1 MKIEWSGP
9 AQRDLVEIH
18 DFIASDSPTQA
29 SKFITDL
36 VMSAEKLQEFPR
48 LGRVPPERALKNHRE
63 LVFREYRVIY
73 RVADT
78 NVLIARV
85 LHGRRLLRLGW
96 KGWNKS

>member
-1 MKIEWSGP
+1 MRIEWSGP

-18 DFIASDSPTQA
+18 DFIASDSPSQA
-29 SKFITDL
+29 INFIRDL
-36 VMSAEKLQEFPR
+36 VTSTEKLEEFPR
-48 LGRVPPERALKNHRE
+48 LGRVPPENALKNYRE
-63 LVFREYRVIY
+63 LIFREYRIIY

-96 KGWNKS
+96 KGWSE